1 MAHASSSR
9 RSSSPFKSSSRS
21 PRRAASPSLQYSPI
35 LDPDQLEREGELLDE
50 DESGLLDLASM
61 GRGME
66 DLNLMDSPMPAAIAP
81 SSRARPRPS
90 QARLSLQNSSPS
102 KPKGRPSWGPK
113 ASPTK
118 GKMRLLEG
126 LDAQESSNSSP
137 KGNGHN
143 NSSSSTQKKERTLGA
158 LTSGRTT
165 KGGPQK
171 ARQSIFA
178 RPVQSTSSKAKS
190 RPSTDAGDDIDD
202 DSFAKNPVFA
212 SSTGSTSS
220 VKERVASLERT
231 KDASTALLAK
241 STPQKSSKAINFDD
255 QLAEVRRLNKVF
267 DAYEQMLV
275 QSADQV
281 DDFTTRIAE
290 TNALLDNYI
299 DLMRQT
305 ERTQQLL
312 MDKDWKGVTEDEAMH
327 ALKLELAEREER
339 RRREEAEEAAR
350 MAAQRAREAEQARL
364 AAELVQ
370 QQQQKQISRTGATIA
385 TRGARA
391 GSTVRGSG
399 LPVRGTSLTRGRGAN
414 ATASMRGRATT
425 HTGSG
430 AIESTASSGLNNR
443 YANVRSSGYGPR

>member
-1 MAHASSSR
+1 MAQASSSR

-21 PRRAASPSLQYSPI
+21 PRKAASPSLQYSPV
-35 LDPDQLEREGELLDE
+35 LDPDQLEREGGLLDE
-50 DESGLLDLASM
+50 DESGFLDLASM

-66 DLNLMDSPMPAAIAP
+66 DLNLMESPMPRAIA
-81 SSRARPRPS
+81 SSSSSARPRPS
-90 QARLSLQNSSPS
+90 QARLSLRNTSPS

-126 LDAQESSNSSP
+126 LDASNSSP
-137 KGNGHN
+137 NGNGHTT
-143 NSSSSTQKKERTLGA
+143 SSSTQKKERTLGA
-158 LTSGRTT
+158 LTSGRTA

-178 RPVQSTSSKAKS
+178 RPTQSAPSQAKS
-190 RPSTDAGDDIDD
+190 RQSTDAGDDIGD
-202 DSFAKNPVFA
+202 DSFMKNPA
-212 SSTGSTSS
+212 LATSTGSTSS
-220 VKERVASLERT
+220 VRERVASLERT
-231 KDASTALLAK
+231 KDASAALLAK
-241 STPQKSSKAINFDD
+241 ATPQKSSKSINFDE

-281 DDFTTRIAE
+281 DDFTTRIGE

-327 ALKLELAEREER
+327 ALTLELAEREER

-370 QQQQKQISRTGATIA
+370 QQQQKQIPRTTTA

-391 GSTVRGSG
+391 STAVRGSG
-399 LPVRGTSLTRGRGAN
+399 LPTRGTVSARVRGAS
-414 ATASMRGRATT
+414 TASVRGRATA
-425 HTGSG
+425 GSG
-430 AIESTASSGLNNR
+430 ATESTASSGLNNR

>member
-1 MAHASSSR
+1 MAQASSSR
-9 RSSSPFKSSSRS
+9 QSSSPFKSSSRS
-21 PRRAASPSLQYSPI
+21 PKKAASPSLQFSPV
-35 LDPDQLEREGELLDE
+35 LDADQLEREGGLLDE
-50 DESGLLDLASM
+50 DESGFLDLGSM
-61 GRGME
+61 RRGID
-66 DLNLMDSPMPAAIAP
+66 DLSLMDSSMPTAI
-81 SSRARPRPS
+81 SSSSSARPRPS
-90 QARLSLQNSSPS
+90 QARLSLRNTSPS

-126 LDAQESSNSSP
+126 IDAQNSSP
-137 KGNGHN
+137 NGNGHGT
-143 NSSSSTQKKERTLGA
+143 SQKKERTLGA
-158 LTSGRTT
+158 LTSGRTA

-178 RPVQSTSSKAKS
+178 RPAQTASSQAKS
-190 RPSTDAGDDIDD
+190 RQSTDAGDDIGDD
-202 DSFAKNPVFA
+202 LFVKNPILA

-220 VKERVASLERT
+220 VRERVASLERS
-231 KDASTALLAK
+231 KDASAALLAK
-241 STPQKSSKAINFDD
+241 ATPQKGSKSINFDD

-281 DDFTTRIAE
+281 EDFTTRIGE
-290 TNALLDNYI
+290 TNALLDTYI

-327 ALKLELAEREER
+327 ALTLELAEREER

-350 MAAQRAREAEQARL
+350 LAAQRAREAEQARL

-370 QQQQKQISRTGATIA
+370 QQQQKQISRTGVTAGV
-385 TRGARA
+385 RGARTSSA
-391 GSTVRGSG
+391 VRGSG
-399 LPVRGTSLTRGRGAN
+399 IPTRGTVSTRGRGA
-414 ATASMRGRATT
+414 TSSVRGRSTT
-425 HTGSG
+425 D
-430 AIESTASSGLNNR
+430 STASSGLNNR

>member
-1 MAHASSSR
+1 MAQASSSR
-9 RSSSPFKSSSRS
+9 QSSSPFKSPNRS
-21 PRRAASPSLQYSPI
+21 PRKAASPSLQYSPV
-35 LDPDQLEREGELLDE
+35 LDPDQLEREGGLLDE

-66 DLNLMDSPMPAAIAP
+66 DLNLMESPMPRAIKT
-81 SSRARPRPS
+81 SSSSARPRPS
-90 QARLSLQNSSPS
+90 QARLSLRNTSPS

-113 ASPTK
+113 ASPSK

-126 LDAQESSNSSP
+126 LDSQSSP
-137 KGNGHN
+137 NGNGHHT
-143 NSSSSTQKKERTLGA
+143 SSSTQKKERTLGA
-158 LTSGRTT
+158 LTSGRTA

-178 RPVQSTSSKAKS
+178 RPAQTAPSQAKPRQST
-190 RPSTDAGDDIDD
+190 DVGDDIGD
-202 DSFAKNPVFA
+202 DSFMKNPA
-212 SSTGSTSS
+212 LATSTGSTSS
-220 VKERVASLERT
+220 VRERVASLERT
-231 KDASTALLAK
+231 KDASAALLAK
-241 STPQKSSKAINFDD
+241 ATPQKSSKSINFDE

-267 DAYEQMLV
+267 DAYEQMLI

-281 DDFTTRIAE
+281 DDFTTRIGE
-290 TNALLDNYI
+290 TNALLDTYI

-305 ERTQQLL
+305 DRTQQLL

-327 ALKLELAEREER
+327 ALTLELAEREER
-339 RRREEAEEAAR
+339 RRKEEAEEAAR

-370 QQQQKQISRTGATIA
+370 QQQQKQIPRTTLA

-391 GSTVRGSG
+391 SSAVRGSG
-399 LPVRGTSLTRGRGAN
+399 LPTRGTVSARGRGAST
-414 ATASMRGRATT
+414 TASVRGRATS
-425 HTGSG
+425 GSG
-430 AIESTASSGLNNR
+430 VTESTASSGLNNR